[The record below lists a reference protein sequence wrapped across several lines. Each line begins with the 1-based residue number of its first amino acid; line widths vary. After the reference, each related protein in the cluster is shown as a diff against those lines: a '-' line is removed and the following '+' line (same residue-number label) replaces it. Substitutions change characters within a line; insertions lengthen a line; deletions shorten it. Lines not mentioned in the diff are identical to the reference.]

1 MINIPWLPVEGET
14 CNKPRRRQRKKT
26 ATLRCELPPD
36 HDTIYVGGL
45 LYPYHLGRDK
55 AKRWH
60 SWR

>member
-14 CNKPRRRQRKKT
+14 CHKRKGKRWSHT
-26 ATLRCELPPD
+26 YCELPPN
-36 HDTIYVGGL
+36 HQKEYVGGL
-45 LYPYHLGRDK
+45 IYPWHLGRDT